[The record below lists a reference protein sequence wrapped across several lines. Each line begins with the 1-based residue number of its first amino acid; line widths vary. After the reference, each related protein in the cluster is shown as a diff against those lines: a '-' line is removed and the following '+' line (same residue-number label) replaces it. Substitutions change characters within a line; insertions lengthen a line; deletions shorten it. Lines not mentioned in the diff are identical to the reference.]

1 MADHYF
7 SVQKGMG
14 LDPNRVTTGT
24 STSGQSIELRVHDG
38 DGHNTMSVNMALDCL
53 QAFFSRSGGASLVP

>member
-1 MADHYF
+1 MADHFF
-7 SVQKGMG
+7 SVNKGSQ
-14 LDPNRVTTGT
+14 LDPIRVTVGT
-24 STSGQSIELRVHDG
+24 STSGQSVELRVHDG